1 LNIVH
6 GTWIPDE
13 TDEFA
18 QRGAFYLWVETDTP
32 ARTTRSRV
40 KNGAGTPP
48 AHPRQLTRAELEAFL
63 LERLGLR
70 HVPPDAME
78 RAIADAYF
86 LLPSAHGAPLPSVE
100 LARYVDEEAP
110 DEFALAPWQVCC
122 YRLDRPIPALH
133 DIYLRA
139 LHDAEEFQLGADLL
153 FWHRYT
159 RELKAIIARD
169 HYIPALKYRELEPVQ
184 GKRKKAKAELYPAWE
199 FVSAPYEAAIERYAA
214 CLPPVCAAVAATP
227 DAVGA
232 LYDAETLLRHAAEC
246 LLYDAV
252 TTVPTTA
259 KLEQQ
264 VAGSL
269 LDHCLF
275 PQGHT
280 YGYGYGYAFSS
291 VRQPS
296 GPSLEE
302 YKGWA
307 AWREGL
313 IGAHTAAAFA
323 LCFRLREAPP
333 DDVDDWRVEFL
344 MASKRDPS
352 LKLSLADYWSL
363 DGAARAAVREQFGAD
378 VERTLLLALGS
389 AARIYPKVWEGL
401 ETAQPAGFRLDLE
414 EAFAFLHEDAW
425 VLEDAGYTVIVPA
438 WYTPQGRRRA
448 KIKLKTSARSGNG
461 NGTPAKNG
469 GYFSLDELVD
479 YQYQL
484 SIDGQPV
491 AEEEWRQLVEAKT
504 SLVQFRGQWM
514 ELDRDAMRGM
524 LEYWQARGEGRT
536 EMSLMELLRVASGD
550 EDDVELDHDDV
561 LRDMLSRLRDKSA
574 FAPVDDPPNLCGVL
588 RDYQKRGVAW
598 LQYLESLG
606 LNPLLADDMGL
617 GKCLGPDALIAV
629 NGSVE
634 KAESLWNSYATEIQP
649 DGEGFWAQPAT
660 SLLVPA
666 LDEETGKMTV
676 APVRR
681 LYRQYVRERL
691 RKVTLEDGS
700 SVTMTRRHQLLT
712 NDGWTNALC
721 VGSYVCVPAA
731 IPGDG
736 DVQDPDLITFLAW
749 QIAEGYELKDL
760 ARVTITQ
767 KDRTT
772 LESLRQALE
781 RVGQRYG
788 LKINCPAIRSTSS
801 KTCHYLVVNSRAY
814 QRFLESQGYEWG
826 KRSKDKSLPSFILR
840 AHLDTVR
847 LFLRHYFDAEGA
859 ALTSMRSLE
868 ISTVLPLLI
877 QQLSFLLRRLGIWL
891 RVSCKQKHAT
901 NGSGTYGPYYIGT
914 IGGNGARRF
923 LQEVGFG
930 NPRKQRLLE
939 KICEH
944 TGNTNIEGIPAS
956 AAVAHLVRT
965 TGLPIRHFGMH
976 NTVYTNGSQQFS
988 RTSLQRVVNGC
999 DHIISGA
1006 AEQEYRRQKT
1016 FKWTTQTLEK
1026 YARLDAQQVIETRE
1040 RIQRLLDQE
1049 VFYCRIKEIE
1059 EFEYDGWVYD
1069 FEVAK
1074 HHNFVANNML
1084 CHNTVQ
1090 VIAHLV
1096 GEKNETAATGPTLL
1110 IAPTSVLGNWRK
1122 EFERFAP
1129 HLRTL
1134 THHGPA
1140 RIKDAR
1146 EFAAARASCD
1156 VVITSFALA
1165 RLDEKLLRGQEWR
1178 RVVVDEAQNIKNPQS
1193 AQAKA
1198 IAKLPARR
1206 RVALTGTPVENRL
1219 LDLWSI
1225 FNFLNPGYLGKE
1237 GQFRKSFEAPIQKD
1251 NDLDASA
1258 TLKRLVEPFILRR
1271 VKTDKSIIDDLPDKI
1286 EQKVYCPLTHE
1297 QASLYEAV
1305 VKDVAERLESA
1316 EGMERRGLILSTL
1329 MKLKQVCNHPAQF
1342 LQDGSDFS
1350 GERSHKLG
1358 RLGEMI
1364 EEALESGESLLV
1376 FTQFT
1381 EIGEALERYIRQTL
1395 RRDTYYLHGGTSAKR
1410 REEMVA
1416 EFQDPETEPSV
1427 FILSL
1432 RAGGVGITLTKAN
1445 HVFHFDRW
1453 WNPAVEDQASDRA
1466 FRIGQRKNVFVH
1478 KFVTLGT
1485 MEERIDAM
1493 IEDKKRLS
1501 SSIVGADE
1509 AWLTELD
1516 NDTFKSLIALRRD
1529 AILG

>member
-1 LNIVH
+1 LSTQAQPLNIVH

-32 ARTTRSRV
+32 APMTRSPA
-40 KNGAGTPP
+40 KNGGDAPTT
-48 AHPRQLTRAELEAFL
+48 HPRQLVRAELEAFL
-63 LERLGLR
+63 RERLGMR
-70 HVPPDAME
+70 HVLPDAMA
-78 RAIADAYF
+78 RAITDAYF
-86 LLPSAHGAPLPSVE
+86 SLPSANGAPLPSVE
-100 LARYVDEEAP
+100 LARYVDEETP
-110 DEFALAPWQVCC
+110 DEFALAPWRVCC

-133 DIYLRA
+133 DIYVRA

-153 FWHRYT
+153 FWHHYT

-169 HYIPALKYRELEPVQ
+169 HYIPALAYRELAPAK
-184 GKRKKAKAELYPAWE
+184 GKRKKAKVQAELYPAWE

-214 CLPPVCAAVAATP
+214 CLPPVCAAGAATP
-227 DAVGA
+227 DAVGT
-232 LYDAETLLRHAAEC
+232 LYDAETLLRHAADI

-264 VAGSL
+264 IAGSL
-269 LDHCLF
+269 LDNCLF

-280 YGYGYGYAFSS
+280 YGYGYAYSYVS
-291 VRQPS
+291 RPP
-296 GPSLEE
+296 GPSLEG
-302 YKGWA
+302 YKEWA

-363 DGAARAAVREQFGAD
+363 DNAAHEGVMEQFGAD
-378 VERTLLLALGS
+378 IERTLLLALGS

-401 ETAQPAGFRLDLE
+401 ETPQPVSFRLTLE
-414 EAFAFLHEDAW
+414 EAFAFLHEHAW
-425 VLEDAGYTVIVPA
+425 VLEDAGYTVIVPS

-448 KIKLKTSARSGNG
+448 KIKLKTSARSG

-524 LEYWQARGEGRT
+524 LEYWQSRGEGRT

-550 EDDVELDHDDV
+550 EDEVELDHDNI

-574 FAPVDDPPNLCGVL
+574 FAPVDDPPNLHGVL

-617 GKCLGPDALIAV
+617 GK
-629 NGSVE
+629 SVE
-634 KAESLWNSYATEIQP
+634 
-649 DGEGFWAQPAT
+649 
-660 SLLVPA
+660 
-666 LDEETGKMTV
+666 
-676 APVRR
+676 
-681 LYRQYVRERL
+681 
-691 RKVTLEDGS
+691 
-700 SVTMTRRHQLLT
+700 
-712 NDGWTNALC
+712 
-721 VGSYVCVPAA
+721 
-731 IPGDG
+731 
-736 DVQDPDLITFLAW
+736 
-749 QIAEGYELKDL
+749 
-760 ARVTITQ
+760 
-767 KDRTT
+767 
-772 LESLRQALE
+772 
-781 RVGQRYG
+781 
-788 LKINCPAIRSTSS
+788 
-801 KTCHYLVVNSRAY
+801 
-814 QRFLESQGYEWG
+814 
-826 KRSKDKSLPSFILR
+826 
-840 AHLDTVR
+840 
-847 LFLRHYFDAEGA
+847 
-859 ALTSMRSLE
+859 
-868 ISTVLPLLI
+868 
-877 QQLSFLLRRLGIWL
+877 
-891 RVSCKQKHAT
+891 
-901 NGSGTYGPYYIGT
+901 
-914 IGGNGARRF
+914 
-923 LQEVGFG
+923 
-930 NPRKQRLLE
+930 
-939 KICEH
+939 
-944 TGNTNIEGIPAS
+944 
-956 AAVAHLVRT
+956 
-965 TGLPIRHFGMH
+965 
-976 NTVYTNGSQQFS
+976 
-988 RTSLQRVVNGC
+988 
-999 DHIISGA
+999 
-1006 AEQEYRRQKT
+1006 
-1016 FKWTTQTLEK
+1016 
-1026 YARLDAQQVIETRE
+1026 
-1040 RIQRLLDQE
+1040 
-1049 VFYCRIKEIE
+1049 
-1059 EFEYDGWVYD
+1059 
-1069 FEVAK
+1069 
-1074 HHNFVANNML
+1074 
-1084 CHNTVQ
+1084 

-1096 GEKNETAATGPTLL
+1096 HEKNEMADAGPTLL

-1198 IAKLPARR
+1198 IAKLPAHR

-1237 GQFRKSFEAPIQKD
+1237 AQFRKSFEAPIQKD
-1251 NDLDASA
+1251 NDPGTAA

-1305 VKDVAERLESA
+1305 VKDVAEKLESA

-1350 GERSHKLG
+1350 GERSHKLS

-1381 EIGEALERYIRQTL
+1381 EIGEALERYIRHTL

-1501 SSIVGADE
+1501 SSIVGTDE

-1516 NDTFKSLIALRRD
+1516 NDTFKDLIALRRD